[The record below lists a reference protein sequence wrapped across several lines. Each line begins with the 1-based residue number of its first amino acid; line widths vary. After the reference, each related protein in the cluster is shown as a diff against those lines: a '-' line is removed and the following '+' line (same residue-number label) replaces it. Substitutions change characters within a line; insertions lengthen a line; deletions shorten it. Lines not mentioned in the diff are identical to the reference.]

1 MGKRG
6 RATLRAQWLGYL
18 LRDLREA
25 NGLTLKD
32 AAEYLQRDLSMI
44 SRFETGVYPI
54 RRGDVMALIDLYGV
68 EETRQREILLHL
80 ATEVWQKGWWDKYSG
95 QVDGSLIDLVWLE
108 SRTETMRAYSQAAL
122 LFLLQTHEYAQ
133 AMIRAVDPDAS
144 EEQVRRW
151 VDLRM
156 SRKGILDRNPP
167 VRLSVIL
174 DEAVL
179 RRPVGGAQV
188 MAEQLRH
195 IGVQA
200 GRENIALRVLPFS
213 VGAHASPN
221 GGFQL
226 LKMSDPFPEVAYV
239 EGPAGALYVES
250 AEAERIAGMYDRLKK
265 AALTESE
272 SVGFVAALAEE
283 FE

>member
-1 MGKRG
+1 
-6 RATLRAQWLGYL
+6 
-18 LRDLREA
+18 
-25 NGLTLKD
+25 
-32 AAEYLQRDLSMI
+32 
-44 SRFETGVYPI
+44 
-54 RRGDVMALIDLYGV
+54 MALIDLYGV
-68 EETRQREILLHL
+68 EEARQREILLQL

-108 SRTETMRAYSQAAL
+108 SRTEMMRAYSQTAL
-122 LFLLQTHEYAQ
+122 LFLLQTREYAQ
-133 AMIRAVDPDAS
+133 AMIRAADPDAP

-156 SRKGILDRNPP
+156 SRKRILDRDHP
-167 VRLSVIL
+167 VRLSVVL

-179 RRPVGGAQV
+179 RRPIGSAQV

-195 IGVQA
+195 IGIQA
-200 GRENIALRVLPFS
+200 ERENVALRVLPFRA
-213 VGAHASPN
+213 GAHASPN

-226 LKMSDPFPEVAYV
+226 LKMADPFPEVAYV

-250 AEAERIAGMYDRLKK
+250 AGAERIAGMYDRLQK
-265 AALTESE
+265 AALPESE
-272 SVGFVAALAEE
+272 SVDFMAALAEE